1 MSITVT
7 LDPALEA
14 RLRAR
19 VASGEFTSLDAAVEE
34 AIREFVLL
42 EPPVEELRARIATA
56 ISELDRGQGIVLD
69 VEDLKR
75 AGRQKFRDRTK

>member
-7 LDPALEA
+7 LDAALEA

-19 VASGEFTSLDAAVEE
+19 VDAGEFQSLNAAVEE

-42 EPPVEELRARIATA
+42 EPPLEELRSKIEIALA
-56 ISELDRGQGIVLD
+56 ELDRGEGIPLD
-69 VEDLKR
+69 IEDLKR
-75 AGRQKFRDRTK
+75 AGRKRFEDRGK

>member
-7 LDPALEA
+7 LDAALEA

-19 VASGEFTSLDAAVEE
+19 VRAGEFSSIDAAVEE

-42 EPPVEELRARIATA
+42 EPPIEELRARIGAA
-56 ISELDRGQGIVLD
+56 IAELDRGQRVSLD
-69 VEDLKR
+69 TDDLKR
-75 AGRQKFRDRTK
+75 AGREQVRNRPH

>member
-19 VASGEFTSLDAAVEE
+19 VDAGEFSSMDAAVEE
-34 AIREFVLL
+34 ALREFVLL
-42 EPPVEELRARIATA
+42 EPPIEELRAKIGAAIA
-56 ISELDRGQGIVLD
+56 ELDRREGVPLNA
-69 VEDLKR
+69 EDLKQ
-75 AGRQKFRDRTK
+75 AGRERLRKRSP